1 MTGRVQDKVAV
12 VTGAAGGLGLAM
24 AEALGREGAVVVL
37 TDIDAA
43 RGQASAKALADSG
56 IRARFVCHD
65 ATVPE
70 EWERL
75 TADVLAREGRIDV
88 LVNNAGGGL
97 DSDIESM
104 DFAHYKRM
112 IALNLDTAFL
122 GCKYGIAAMKGR
134 GGSIVNISSVGGLI
148 GTAALPAYSAAKGGV
163 RLLTKCVAAHCGQRG
178 YGIRVNSVHPG
189 LIRTAAGVEVTRMA
203 TGLDEEAAVAAFAS
217 LHPIGRV
224 GQPHEI
230 ANGVVFLASDESS
243 FMTGSELVIDG
254 GYTAV

>member
-1 MTGRVQDKVAV
+1 MTGRVQDKVCV
-12 VTGAAGGLGLAM
+12 VTGAAQGLGLAM
-24 AEALGREGAVVVL
+24 AQALGREGAVLVL

-43 RGQASAKALADSG
+43 RGAEAVRTLAAEG
-56 IRARFVCHD
+56 IAARFVQQD
-65 ATVPE
+65 ATQPE
-70 EWERL
+70 AWERL
-75 TADVLAREGRIDV
+75 MAEVIAAHGRIDV

-97 DSDIESM
+97 DMDIESM

-122 GCKYGIAAMKGR
+122 GCKYGIAAMKAT
-134 GGSIVNISSVGGLI
+134 GGSIINISSVGGLI

-163 RLLTKCVAAHCGQRG
+163 RLLTKCLAAHCGQRG
-178 YGIRVNSVHPG
+178 YGIRVNSIHPG

-203 TGLDEEAAVAAFAS
+203 TGLDEEAAIAAFAS

-230 ANGVVFLASDESS
+230 ANGVVFLASGESS

>member
-1 MTGRVQDKVAV
+1 MTGRVQDKVCV
-12 VTGAAGGLGLAM
+12 VTGAAQGLGLAM
-24 AEALGREGAVVVL
+24 AQALGREGAVLVL

-43 RGQASAKALADSG
+43 RGAEAVQTLAAEG
-56 IRARFVCHD
+56 IAAQFVQQD
-65 ATVPE
+65 ATQPE
-70 EWERL
+70 AWEEL
-75 TADVLAREGRIDV
+75 MAKVIAAHGRIDV

-97 DSDIESM
+97 DMDIESM

-122 GCKYGIAAMKGR
+122 GCKYGIAAMKAT
-134 GGSIVNISSVGGLI
+134 GGSIINISSVGGLI

-163 RLLTKCVAAHCGQRG
+163 RLLTKCLAAHCGQRG
-178 YGIRVNSVHPG
+178 YGIRVNSIHPG

-203 TGLDEEAAVAAFAS
+203 TGLDEEAAIAAFAS

-230 ANGVVFLASDESS
+230 ANGVVFLASGESS

>member
-1 MTGRVQDKVAV
+1 MEGKVCV
-12 VTGAAGGLGLAM
+12 ITGAAGGLGLAM
-24 AEALGREGAVVVL
+24 AQALGREGGRVVI

-43 RGQASAKALADSG
+43 RGATAEAELKAAGVD
-56 IRARFVCHD
+56 ARFLAHD
-65 ATVPE
+65 ATSPDD
-70 EWERL
+70 WERVIAAIL
-75 TADVLAREGRIDV
+75 DTHGRIDV

-97 DSDIESM
+97 DMDIESM
-104 DFAHYKRM
+104 DFAHYRKM

-122 GCKYGIAAMKGR
+122 GNKYGVAAMKAT
-134 GGSIVNISSVGGLI
+134 GGSIINLSSVGGLI
-148 GTAALPAYSAAKGGV
+148 GTASLPAYSAAKGGV
-163 RLLTKCVAAHCGQRG
+163 RLLTKCVAVHCGQRG

-189 LIRTAAGVEVTRMA
+189 LIRTAAGVDVTKMA
-203 TGLDEEAAVAAFAS
+203 TGLDEDAALAAFAS

-224 GQPHEI
+224 GWPDEI

>member
-1 MTGRVQDKVAV
+1 MSGRVEGKICVI
-12 VTGAAGGLGLAM
+12 TGAAGGLGLAM
-24 AEALGREGAVVVL
+24 AHALGREGGTVVV

-43 RGQASAKALADSG
+43 RGAGAEDELRQAG
-56 IRARFVCHD
+56 IAASFLSHD
-65 ATVPE
+65 ATSPE
-70 EWERL
+70 DWERII
-75 TADVLAREGRIDV
+75 AAVLQRHGRIDV

-97 DSDIESM
+97 DMDIEAM
-104 DFAHYKRM
+104 DFAHYKKM

-122 GCKYGIAAMKGR
+122 GNKYGVAAMKAT
-134 GGSIVNISSVGGLI
+134 GGSIINLSSVGGLI
-148 GTAALPAYSAAKGGV
+148 GTASPPAYSAAKGGV

-189 LIRTAAGVEVTRMA
+189 LIRTAAGVDVTKMA
-203 TGLDEEAAVAAFAS
+203 TGLDEEHALAAFAS

-224 GQPHEI
+224 GWPEEI
-230 ANGVVFLASDESS
+230 ANGVLFLASDEAS